1 MMENFIAPAEMND
14 TQRRVFIDAQQL
26 FQTYTQL
33 FRESRS
39 YRGGMHWKK
48 AKGNQYLFRSRDR
61 YGNGKSLGPRSEK
74 TETILEQFRQAKQEN
89 SKRLSAIKDRLKEQA
104 RFCRAA
110 SIQRVPNAAA
120 GVLRVLDKHKLLGKS
135 ITIIG
140 TNAIYAYEA
149 AAGVFVDSPI
159 MATQDI
165 DMLWDVKARLN
176 LAAMDQSRL
185 AGGMIDLLKK
195 SDRSFRRVGRR
206 QPFRAV
212 NKDGYMVDL
221 VKPRPSSVI
230 AGEPTRVGDASD
242 LEAAEIGNLQWL
254 VSSPKFYQVVIGNN
268 GYPASMVCP
277 DPRAFAVQKI
287 WMSRQPDRDPL
298 KKQRDRAQALTVAWI
313 VSRHLP
319 QYTFSSSEL
328 KMFPKAIIDNARS
341 DIGALALPDDFG

>member
-1 MMENFIAPAEMND
+1 MKENFIAPSEMND
-14 TQRRVFIDAQQL
+14 TQRRVFIDAVQL
-26 FQTYTQL
+26 FQTYMQV

-48 AKGNQYLFRSRDR
+48 AKGKQYLFRSTDR
-61 YGNGKSLGPRSEK
+61 YGYGKSLGPRSEK

-89 SKRLSAIKDRLKEQA
+89 SKRLSSIKDRLKEQA

-110 SIQRVPNAAA
+110 SIQRVPSVAA
-120 GVLRVLDKHKLLGKS
+120 GVLRVLDQHKLLGKS

-176 LAAMDQSRL
+176 LAAMNQDRPT
-185 AGGMIDLLKK
+185 GGMIDLLKK
-195 SDRSFRRVGRR
+195 SDRSFRRVGRK
-206 QPFRAV
+206 PFRAV

-221 VKPRPSSVI
+221 VKPRPKSVI
-230 AGEPTRVGDASD
+230 AAEPTRLGDESD
-242 LEAAEIGNLQWL
+242 LEAAEIGNLEWL
-254 VSSPKFYQVVIGNN
+254 VSSPKFSQVVIGNN
-268 GYPASMVCP
+268 GYPAAMVCP
-277 DPRAFAVQKI
+277 DPRAFAVHKI

-298 KKQRDRAQALTVAWI
+298 KKQRDRGQALTVAWI
-313 VSRHLP
+313 VSRYLP
-319 QYTFSSSEL
+319 QFKFSSSEL
-328 KMFPKAIIDNARS
+328 KMFPKSIIDNARH
-341 DIGALALPDDFG
+341 DIDALTVPDDFE